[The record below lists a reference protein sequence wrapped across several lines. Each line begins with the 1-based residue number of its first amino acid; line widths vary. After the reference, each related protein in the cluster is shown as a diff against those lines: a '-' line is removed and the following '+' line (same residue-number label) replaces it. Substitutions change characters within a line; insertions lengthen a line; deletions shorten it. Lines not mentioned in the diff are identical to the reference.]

1 MGAAGDQLALHQR
14 ETVPDGQ
21 GAVEGDGGLGP
32 RNRLGADIDLLFHL
46 ILPEIALQLS
56 LPLGH
61 RPVDHTEVALFQFTV
76 LDLLVHYPQALG
88 GLGGDDDAAGVPVDA
103 VA

>member
-1 MGAAGDQLALHQR
+1 M
-14 ETVPDGQ
+14 
-21 GAVEGDGGLGP
+21 
-32 RNRLGADIDLLFHL
+32 
-46 ILPEIALQLS
+46 
-56 LPLGH
+56 
-61 RPVDHTEVALFQFTV
+61 DHTEVALFQFTV